1 MQFAN
6 SFKALI
12 RWKCFVYR
20 IFAGF
25 PGNRSGSRR
34 GAADYSYPVEP
45 AYLLESSKP
54 RLKYATTKFRF
65 IACSVLLFSA
75 LPHVAA
81 ADDELSILSA
91 RHLTATST
99 TTTSINYQQGNYATP
114 QTPQG
119 WVRVAFKGAQA
130 AGDLNVVV
138 VGWNDSTA
146 TVTAVTDKSGNIY
159 TRAVGPTVLSGALS
173 QSIYY
178 AKNIVS
184 AAAGANVVSVT
195 FSVAAVYP
203 DIRIL
208 EYKGAD
214 LNNPVDVTAAASGD
228 SDFSSSGSATTTNPM
243 DLIFG
248 SNIVGTYTS
257 GPGTGFTS
265 RIITSPDGDIVEDHM
280 VTATGS
286 YSATAPLSSGTWI
299 MQMVAFRTASAGGDT
314 TPPTAPTNLTATAI
328 SQSQINLSWTASTD
342 NVGVTGYLVE
352 RCTGASCTNFTQI
365 ATPTSTSYSDGA
377 LSAGTSYCYRV
388 RATDAAGNLSSY
400 SNVASQTTPAAATS
414 SLSSSP
420 SSVSFGS
427 VAFGSS
433 RSASV
438 VLTNTGSASVTI
450 TQANVSGSAF
460 SMSGL
465 ALPYTLAAGQN
476 TAFTV
481 TFTPGTYGSATGN
494 ISVVNNTANSP
505 LNEPLSGTGSHSVTL
520 SWQASTS
527 TVAGYN
533 VYRGT
538 ASGGPYTKLNSSLVA
553 VTNYSDGSVQAG
565 QTYYYVA
572 TAVDASNDES
582 AYSNQTTAVVPTP

>member
-1 MQFAN
+1 M
-6 SFKALI
+6 
-12 RWKCFVYR
+12 V
-20 IFAGF
+20 
-25 PGNRSGSRR
+25 
-34 GAADYSYPVEP
+34 
-45 AYLLESSKP
+45 
-54 RLKYATTKFRF
+54 
-65 IACSVLLFSA
+65 
-75 LPHVAA
+75 
-81 ADDELSILSA
+81 
-91 RHLTATST
+91 TST
-99 TTTSINYQQGNYATP
+99 GSH
-114 QTPQG
+114 
-119 WVRVAFKGAQA
+119 GA
-130 AGDLNVVV
+130 
-138 VGWNDSTA
+138 S
-146 TVTAVTDKSGNIY
+146 
-159 TRAVGPTVLSGALS
+159 
-173 QSIYY
+173 
-178 AKNIVS
+178 
-184 AAAGANVVSVT
+184 
-195 FSVAAVYP
+195 
-203 DIRIL
+203 
-208 EYKGAD
+208 
-214 LNNPVDVTAAASGD
+214 
-228 SDFSSSGSATTTNPM
+228 
-243 DLIFG
+243 
-248 SNIVGTYTS
+248 
-257 GPGTGFTS
+257 
-265 RIITSPDGDIVEDHM
+265 
-280 VTATGS
+280 
-286 YSATAPLSSGTWI
+286 APLSSSGPWV